1 LFNFF
6 AKVAF
11 LGLKIVNLSKIIPKT
26 YLPFRNILINW
37 QPMIRK
43 IFLTILFFV
52 LIALVGVIYIFNY
65 KSESAL
71 VLMSDFGTK
80 DGAVAAMKG
89 VALQQSDEL
98 VIHDLT
104 HEIPAYNIWEGGYR
118 LQQTAPYWAEGTV
131 FVCVVDPGVGTDRKS
146 IVLKTKAN
154 HYFVGPDNGLFTLV
168 AESEGVDEVREISSA
183 NHLPDS
189 QGSYTFHGRD
199 VFAFTGAKLAADI
212 IDMDAVG
219 KAVPNNELKRLEYPR
234 PKFESNVLRGG
245 IAVLDIQ
252 YGNVWTNI
260 DEQTFKSLGA
270 SLGDLLN
277 VKIYNKDSLAYQG
290 FIRYGHTFGDVKEG
304 ENILYMNS
312 LMSLSIGINMGSF
325 ADTYSISSGTDWRIE
340 VSK

>member
-1 LFNFF
+1 ML
-6 AKVAF
+6 
-11 LGLKIVNLSKIIPKT
+11 
-26 YLPFRNILINW
+26 
-37 QPMIRK
+37 RK
-43 IFLTILFFV
+43 IFFSILFFV
-52 LIALVGVIYIFNY
+52 LISLVGVIYIFNY

-71 VLMSDFGTK
+71 VLMTDFGTK

-89 VALQQSDEL
+89 VALKQSRKL

-104 HEIPAYNIWEGGYR
+104 HEIPAYNIWEGAYR

-154 HYFVGPDNGLFTLV
+154 HYYVGPDNGLFTLV
-168 AESEGVDEVREISSA
+168 AESESVDEVREISSA
-183 NHLPDS
+183 NRLPNS

-199 VFAFTGAKLAADI
+199 VFAFTGAKLAGDLI
-212 IDMDAVG
+212 EMEEVG
-219 KAVPNNELKRLEYPR
+219 GAMPNNELVKLQYPR
-234 PKFESNVLRGG
+234 PKFESNVVHGG
-245 IAVLDIQ
+245 IAILDIQ

-260 DEQTFKSLGA
+260 DEQTFKRLDAKS
-270 SLGDLLN
+270 GDLLN
-277 VKIYNKDSLAYQG
+277 VKIYDKDSLVYQG

-325 ADTYSISSGTDWRIE
+325 ADTYKISSGTDWRIE